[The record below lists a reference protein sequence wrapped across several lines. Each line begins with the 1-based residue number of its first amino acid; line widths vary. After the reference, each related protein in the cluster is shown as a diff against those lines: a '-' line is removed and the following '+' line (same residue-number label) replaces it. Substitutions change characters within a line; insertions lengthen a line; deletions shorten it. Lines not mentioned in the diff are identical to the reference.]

1 VVFSYTGE
9 LPGSKSSPCITVGMI
24 FHVVTLDDWLTAPD
38 LPYTPASLAQD
49 RFVHCSP
56 DEHVALA
63 VASAGYRDTP
73 GPLMVLLIDEHK
85 LDAVVRWEPP
95 CPMPPPG
102 IAPDAL
108 FPHVYRRINRDAV
121 QGMMEVQ
128 RDADGHAIGLAVW
141 S

>member
-1 VVFSYTGE
+1 
-9 LPGSKSSPCITVGMI
+9 MI
-24 FHVVTLDDWLTAPD
+24 FHVVALDDWLAAPD
-38 LPYTPASLAQD
+38 LPYAPASLAQD
-49 RFVHCSP
+49 RFVYCSP
-56 DEHVALA
+56 NEPVALGI
-63 VASAGYRDTP
+63 ASAFYRDTP

-85 LDAVVRWEPP
+85 LDAVVRWEPS

-102 IAPDAL
+102 VAPDVL
-108 FPHVYRRINRDAV
+108 FPHVYGCINRDAV